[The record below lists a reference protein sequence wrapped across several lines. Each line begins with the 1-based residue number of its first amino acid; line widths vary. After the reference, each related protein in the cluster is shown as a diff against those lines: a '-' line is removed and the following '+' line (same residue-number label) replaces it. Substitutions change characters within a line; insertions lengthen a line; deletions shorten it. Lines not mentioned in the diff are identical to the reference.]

1 MIKTNKLKGKIVE
14 CGYTQREVAEYLR
27 VGADTFG
34 DWLSKGKIRSDYL
47 QKIAQLLG
55 IEDYNFFFKD

>member
-34 DWLSKGKIRSDYL
+34 DWLNKGKIRSDYL